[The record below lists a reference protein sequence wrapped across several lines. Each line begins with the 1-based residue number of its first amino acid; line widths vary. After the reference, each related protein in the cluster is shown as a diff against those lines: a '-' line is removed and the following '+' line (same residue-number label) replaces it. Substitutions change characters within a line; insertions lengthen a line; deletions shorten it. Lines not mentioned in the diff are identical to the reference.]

1 MEPFI
6 KTRLAPS
13 YACMYITNPTAQQKT
28 AKEATKGQG
37 LGSTRW
43 NGCLWTDFETF
54 TRGVI
59 F

>member
-1 MEPFI
+1 
-6 KTRLAPS
+6 
-13 YACMYITNPTAQQKT
+13 MYITNPTAQQKT